1 MIPGGNIG
9 VVGLGLLGGSL
20 ARALTARGNRVV
32 AVEPDAAVRALALD
46 VGAVAEA
53 HPSLG
58 PFLSRCELVI
68 LCAPV
73 AAIEGLLGPV
83 SNAMQDGA
91 ILTDVAGVKRAIVD
105 AASAV
110 RPGVRFV
117 AAHPM
122 FGGERGG
129 FGASRADVFVGGT
142 VAVCEDGAE
151 ESAIAR
157 VSALYASLGSKV
169 VRCTADAH
177 DAAVAKI
184 SHLPYVVAHGVFDVA
199 ANDALAAALAGP
211 GFRSATR
218 LSGFAFEVQGEVARR
233 NPHLP
238 AAIDAL
244 IARLGELRDALAS
257 SPEEAKEAF
266 AAKSSADPPNAGRR

>member
-1 MIPGGNIG
+1 MTGDDIA

-20 ARALTARGNRVV
+20 ARALTSRGNRVV
-32 AVEPDAAVRALALD
+32 AVEPDATVRALALD
-46 VGAVAEA
+46 EGVVWEA
-53 HPSLG
+53 HASIGAFLG
-58 PFLSRCELVI
+58 RCELVI

-73 AAIEGLLGPV
+73 AAIEALLGPV
-83 SNAMQDGA
+83 SQAMSDGA
-91 ILTDVAGVKRAIVD
+91 ILTDVAGVKRAVLE
-105 AASAV
+105 AARGV

-117 AAHPM
+117 GAHPM

-129 FGASRADVFVGGT
+129 FGASRADVFAGGT
-142 VAVCEDGAE
+142 VAVCEDGADE
-151 ESAIAR
+151 PAIAR

-169 VRCTADAH
+169 VRCTAEAH

-199 ANDALAAALAGP
+199 AGDELATALAGP
-211 GFRSATR
+211 GFQGVTR
-218 LSGFAFEVQGEVARR
+218 LAGFAYDVQGEVARR

-244 IARLGELRDALAS
+244 IARLGELKASLGTSPDEARRAL
-257 SPEEAKEAF
+257 EAK
-266 AAKSSADPPNAGRR
+266 RR